1 MTITFLLR
9 RSIFRPGTVFNKRL
23 LTAFSVAGLAALI
36 LLATHSPAVAQSL
49 LPWQRLTPFDTAIIT
64 YRLLPTDKNETIT
77 GGAKLY
83 VKRRGRERALV
94 IDAVITNNKTGKT
107 SIKKVHTIIDN
118 DHVSI
123 KRYIVARKGK
133 KEWRRWDNPVW
144 VYQEAFNLLPQDEK
158 KAYKKD
164 VADKNAIIDFY
175 GRIKDLDKP
184 HSKKILGYSCD
195 TKKGDKL
202 AECYVDG
209 APVFLESFTRKFSFV
224 AEKIDTKAKVPGK
237 FFVAPVDEEIIINK
251 IMIERTYLDTKREV
265 TWRAKKAAGKEV
277 KTGIG
282 VTRP

>member
-1 MTITFLLR
+1 MTITFQRR
-9 RSIFRPGTVFNKRL
+9 RSTFRLVTVFNKRL
-23 LTAFSVAGLAALI
+23 LKVFPAAAFAVGI
-36 LLATHSPAVAQSL
+36 LFTTHTPVFAQSL

-77 GGAKLY
+77 GGAKMY

-94 IDAVITNNKTGKT
+94 IDAVITNSKTGET

-118 DHVSI
+118 EHVSI

-133 KEWRRWDNPVW
+133 REWRRWDNPVW
-144 VYQEAFNLLPQDEK
+144 VYQEAFNRLEQDEK

-164 VADKNAIIDFY
+164 VANKNSIIDFY
-175 GRIKDLDKP
+175 GRIKDYDKP
-184 HSKKILGYSCD
+184 HSKKFLGYSCD
-195 TKKGDKL
+195 TKKGDRL

-209 APVFLESFTRKFSFV
+209 SPVFLESFTRKFSFV
-224 AEKIDTKAKVPGK
+224 AEKIDTKAKVPEK
-237 FFVAPVDEEIIINK
+237 FFVVPADEEIIINK
-251 IMIERTYLDTKREV
+251 IMVERTYRDTKREV